1 MKAVFKR
8 EFRAYFQSPIAYVA
22 IGAFFFVAS
31 LLNVIGNLLI
41 GDGDFVN
48 ILSNLTL
55 ALIVITPILT
65 MRIMSDDRK
74 NGTEVLLVTSPTTT
88 LEVVLGKY
96 LAALCVFLIMVGTST
111 IFPMI
116 TSIYGSPSFAAI
128 FSCYVGFILLGASYL
143 AIGVFAS
150 SLTENQIVS
159 ALVTLVFIIFMF
171 VIDALVAVIGGWFG
185 TALSWLSLLSRFD
198 PFSLSVLSLTS
209 IFYYITFVAVFLFI
223 TMVSMDRRR
232 WKNN

>member
-31 LLNVIGNLLI
+31 LLYVIGNLLI

-48 ILSNLTL
+48 ILSNLTF

-88 LEVVLGKY
+88 MEVVLGKY

-232 WKNN
+232 WKSN

>member
-31 LLNVIGNLLI
+31 LLYVLGNLLI

-48 ILSNLTL
+48 ILSNLTF

-74 NGTEVLLVTSPTTT
+74 NGTEVLLVTSPTSTM
-88 LEVVLGKY
+88 EVVLGKY
-96 LAALCVFLIMVGTST
+96 LAAFCVFLIMVGTST

-128 FSCYVGFILLGASYL
+128 LSCYVGFILLGASYL

-159 ALVTLVFIIFMF
+159 ALITLVFIVFMF
-171 VIDALVAVIGGWFG
+171 VIDGLVEVISGWFG
-185 TALSWLSLLSRFD
+185 TVLSWLSLLARFD
-198 PFSLSVLSLTS
+198 SFALSVLSLTS
-209 IFYYITFVAVFLFI
+209 IFYYLSFVAVFLFI
-223 TMVSMDRRR
+223 TVVSMDRRR
-232 WKNN
+232 WKE

>member
-22 IGAFFFVAS
+22 IGTFFFVAA
-31 LLNVIGNLLI
+31 LLYVIGNLLI

-48 ILSNLTL
+48 ILSNLTF
-55 ALIVITPILT
+55 ALMVITPVLT

-88 LEVVLGKY
+88 AEVVVGKY
-96 LAALCVFLIMVGTST
+96 LAALCVFLIMVATSV
-111 IFPMI
+111 IFPLI
-116 TSIYGSPSFAAI
+116 TTIYGSPSMAAI
-128 FSCYVGFILLGASYL
+128 VSCYIGFILLGASYL

-159 ALVTLVFIIFMF
+159 ALITLVFIIFMF
-171 VIDALVAVIGGWFG
+171 VIDALVAVTGWFG
-185 TALSWLSLLSRFD
+185 TVLSWLSLLSRFD

-209 IFYYITFVAVFLFI
+209 IFYYLTFIAVVLFV
-223 TMVSMDRRR
+223 TVVSVDRRR
-232 WKNN
+232 WKSN

>member
-8 EFRAYFQSPIAYVA
+8 EFRAYFQSPLAYVA
-22 IGAFFFVAS
+22 IGAFFFVAA
-31 LLNVIGNLLI
+31 LLYTIGNLLI

-48 ILSNLTL
+48 ILSNLTF
-55 ALIVITPILT
+55 ALIAIVPILT

-88 LEVVLGKY
+88 AEVVIGKY
-96 LAALCVFLIMVGTST
+96 LAALCVFLIMVALST

-116 TSIYGSPSFAAI
+116 TMFYGTPSISAI
-128 FSCYVGFILLGASYL
+128 ISCYVGFILLGASYI

-159 ALVTLVFIIFMF
+159 ALITLVFFVFMF
-171 VIDALVAVIGGWFG
+171 VIDALVAVISGWFG
-185 TALSWLSLLSRFD
+185 TVLSWLSLLSRFS

-209 IFYYITFVAVFLFI
+209 IFYYLSFIAVFLFI
-223 TMVSMDRRR
+223 TIVSSDRRR
-232 WKNN
+232 WKSN